1 LAIINAVLNSAAN
14 ALYFILQKKSESAAD
29 GCGIGK
35 TFYIMRNFL
44 KLIVLQIKFG
54 YLFQIKNLIM
64 KMVKTC
70 LALVIMLTAF
80 SQVRAQTADDIINK
94 YFDAIGGKDK
104 IAQIKSIH
112 MENTVEAMGGEG
124 PSTITILNGKGYRL
138 DSEVNGSKIT
148 QVFTDKGGWMINPF
162 MGGTTPQAIPEDVYK
177 QSKER
182 LDVGGPLFNYAAK
195 GTKVALDGTEA
206 GAYKLKVTTADSVDM
221 ELFIDSASYNLVKV
235 VSSATMMGQTMDVTT
250 TFSDFKKSDF
260 GVVFP
265 NTTEI
270 SYGGQ
275 FDITSKVKKLE
286 INQPVDP
293 AIFEMPK
300 S

>member
-1 LAIINAVLNSAAN
+1 
-14 ALYFILQKKSESAAD
+14 
-29 GCGIGK
+29 
-35 TFYIMRNFL
+35 
-44 KLIVLQIKFG
+44 
-54 YLFQIKNLIM
+54 M

-80 SQVRAQTADDIINK
+80 SQIRAQTADDVINR

-162 MGGTTPQAIPEDVYK
+162 MGGTTPQAIPDDVYK

-195 GTKVALDGTEA
+195 GTKVVLDGTEA
-206 GAYKLKVTTADSVDM
+206 GAYKLKVTTADSVEM